1 MEAEYNVTKKN
12 RHYSWNTI
20 FYRHN
25 VAVKRATHIIS
36 HVVTHELYHTAKKM
50 ILSHYDNVYRA
61 SVNTLHLWYWIYNHK
76 HHTTSLDIWQAN
88 LFEILTSIWY
98 YFNDL
103 PSVFYSNHVLIVT
116 IISTSI
122 LSQINAANS
131 LHNKYTLKTITNYTS
146 RVTTSHLTFHTSD
159 LKVKG
164 DTISSRRIHVFY
176 LMA

>member
-1 MEAEYNVTKKN
+1 M
-12 RHYSWNTI
+12 
-20 FYRHN
+20 
-25 VAVKRATHIIS
+25 AVKRATHIIS
-36 HVVTHELYHTAKKM
+36 HVVTDEVYYIAKKC

-61 SVNTLHLWYWIYNHK
+61 SVNTSHLWYWIYNHK

-116 IISTSI
+116 VISIPI
-122 LSQINAANS
+122 LSQINAPNS
-131 LHNKYTLKTITNYTS
+131 LHNKYTSKTITNYTS

-164 DTISSRRIHVFY
+164 DTIRSRRIYVFY
-176 LMA
+176 LMV